1 MVRHLLVAFLSSGS
15 RPVRS
20 GLSRRAGAVGSALA
34 RLQRSRWSSSRLGS
48 GMGFPL
54 EAHGGWIVV
63 VRGRTIEAAGPAGEV
78 KVPEGAR
85 TIELAG
91 TTLIPGLIDAHTHV
105 LLHPYNEALWN
116 DQVLKEALALR
127 VCRATNHLRS
137 TLLSGFTTI
146 RDLGTEGAG
155 YADVGLKQAVA
166 QGIIPGPRM
175 LVVTRAIVAT
185 GSYAP
190 KGFAPEIDIPQGA
203 EEADGVD
210 SLIRVVRDQIG
221 KGADWIKVYADTAMG
236 GASVRPSFSLEE
248 LTRIVETARSVGVL
262 VSAHATSKEGM
273 RRAALAGVATIE
285 HGDGGDAEVFKLM
298 AERGVAL
305 CPTLAAFEASAR
317 YAGYR
322 PGTDPEPARLKRAR
336 ATFKVALESGVT
348 IANGS
353 DMGVFAHGDGAR
365 ELELLVEYG
374 MKPADALRAAT
385 SVAAK
390 TLRLDDRLGADQTRP
405 SGRPCLCRRRSNPRH
420 QSFAPGK
427 AGDEGRRPLSRA
439 VKPSWVNL
447 WYRRPIG
454 PVAASVPRSIR
465 AACAVRARRPT
476 R

>member
-1 MVRHLLVAFLSSGS
+1 MTRRLV
-15 RPVRS
+15 
-20 GLSRRAGAVGSALA
+20 
-34 RLQRSRWSSSRLGS
+34 S
-48 GMGFPL
+48 GMLCLCFLVVPAWAQRPLAQRGQRAEAVATRLVVLKPARVWDGVAL
-54 EAHGGWIVV
+54 EAHDGWIVV
-63 VRGRTIEAAGPAGEV
+63 ARGERIEAAGSPADV
-78 KVPEGAR
+78 KIPENAR
-85 TIELAG
+85 SIDMPG
-91 TTLIPGLIDAHTHV
+91 TTLLPGLIDAHTHV
-105 LLHPYNEALWN
+105 LLHPYDEALWD

-127 VCRATNHLRS
+127 VCRATNHLKS

-190 KGFAPEIDIPQGA
+190 KGFAPEFHIPQGA
-203 EEADGVD
+203 EEADGAD
-210 SLIRVVRDQIG
+210 TLSRVVRDQIG

-236 GASVRPSFSLEE
+236 GAAVLPSFSQDE

-285 HGDGGDAEVFKLM
+285 HGDGGDLEVFKLM

-317 YAGYR
+317 YRGYR
-322 PGTDPEPARLKRAR
+322 PGTDPEPPRLVRAR
-336 ATFKVALESGVT
+336 ATFKQALEAGVT

-374 MKPADALRAAT
+374 MKPAEALRSAT
-385 SVAAK
+385 SIAAK
-390 TLRLDDRLGADQTRP
+390 TLRLDDRLGIVKSRLLAD
-405 SGRPCLCRRRSNPRH
+405 LV
-420 QSFAPGK
+420 AVE
-427 AGDEGRRPLSRA
+427 GD
-439 VKPSWVNL
+439 
-447 WYRRPIG
+447 
-454 PVAASVPRSIR
+454 
-465 AACAVRARRPT
+465 PT
-476 R
+476 RDIKALRQVKLVMKGGTLYREP

>member
-1 MVRHLLVAFLSSGS
+1 M
-15 RPVRS
+15 RPVV
-20 GLSRRAGAVGSALA
+20 LKPA
-34 RLQRSRWSSSRLGS
+34 RVWDGVSLD
-48 GMGFPL
+48 
-54 EAHGGWIVV
+54 AHDGWIVV
-63 VRGRTIEAAGPAGEV
+63 VRGETIEVAGPAAEV
-78 KVPEGAR
+78 KVPEDAR
-85 TIELAG
+85 TIDLPG
-91 TTLIPGLIDAHTHV
+91 TTLLPGLIDVHTHA
-105 LLHPYNEALWN
+105 LLHPYDEAPWD

-127 VCRATNHLRS
+127 VCRATNHLRN

-190 KGFAPEIDIPQGA
+190 KGFAPEFHIPQGA
-203 EEADGVD
+203 EEADGAD

-236 GASVRPSFSLEE
+236 GAAVRPSFSLDE
-248 LTRIVETARSVGVL
+248 LARIVETARSVGVL

-285 HGDGGDAEVFKLM
+285 HGDGGDLEVFKLM
-298 AERGVAL
+298 AQRGVAL

-317 YAGYR
+317 YRGYHL
-322 PGTDPEPARLKRAR
+322 GTDPEPPRLVRAR
-336 ATFKVALESGVT
+336 ATFKQALEAGVT

-374 MKPADALRAAT
+374 MKPAEALRSAT
-385 SVAAK
+385 SIAAK
-390 TLRLDDRLGADQTRP
+390 TLRLDDRLGTIKSHFLADLIAVEGDPTYDIK
-405 SGRPCLCRRRSNPRH
+405 SLRR
-420 QSFAPGK
+420 
-427 AGDEGRRPLSRA
+427 
-439 VKPSWVNL
+439 VKLVMKGGILHREP
-447 WYRRPIG
+447 
-454 PVAASVPRSIR
+454 
-465 AACAVRARRPT
+465 
-476 R
+476 

>member
-1 MVRHLLVAFLSSGS
+1 VAD
-15 RPVRS
+15 
-20 GLSRRAGAVGSALA
+20 SAHA
-34 RLQRSRWSSSRLGS
+34 RSRDLQWFSSRLVYGRVWDGVS
-48 GMGFPL
+48 P
-54 EAHGGWIVV
+54 EPHNGWIVV
-63 VRGRTIEAAGPAGEV
+63 VQGRTIEAAGPAGEV
-78 KVPEGAR
+78 KIPEGAR
-85 TIELAG
+85 TIELPGA
-91 TTLIPGLIDAHTHV
+91 TLIPGLIDAHTHV

-137 TLLSGFTTI
+137 TLQSGFTTI

-155 YADVGLKQAVA
+155 YADVGIKQAVA
-166 QGIIPGPRM
+166 QGIVPGPRM

-221 KGADWIKVYADTAMG
+221 KGADWIKIYADTAMG
-236 GASVRPSFSLEE
+236 GASIRPSFSLEE

-262 VSAHATSKEGM
+262 VAAHATSKEGM
-273 RRAALAGVATIE
+273 RRAALAGVATVE

-317 YAGYR
+317 NSGYR
-322 PGTDPEPARLKRAR
+322 PGTDPEPPRLKRAR
-336 ATFKVALESGVT
+336 ANFKAALEAGVT

-365 ELELLVEYG
+365 ELELLVDYG
-374 MKPADALRAAT
+374 MKPANALHAAT

-390 TLRLDDRLGADQTRP
+390 TLQLEDRLGSIKPGLLADIV
-405 SGRPCLCRRRSNPRH
+405 CVD
-420 QSFAPGK
+420 
-427 AGDEGRRPLSRA
+427 GD
-439 VKPSWVNL
+439 
-447 WYRRPIG
+447 
-454 PVAASVPRSIR
+454 
-465 AACAVRARRPT
+465 PT
-476 R
+476 RDIKNLRQVKLVMKEGVLYREP